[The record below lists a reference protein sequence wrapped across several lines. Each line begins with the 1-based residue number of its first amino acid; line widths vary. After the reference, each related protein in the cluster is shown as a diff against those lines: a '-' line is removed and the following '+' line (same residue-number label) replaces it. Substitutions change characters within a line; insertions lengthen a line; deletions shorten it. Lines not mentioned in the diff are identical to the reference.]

1 MADPTDTRVPT
12 EDDEEP
18 EGTPRWVWAFG
29 IILAVLVVG
38 FLALHLM
45 GGGFPAHTLP

>member
-1 MADPTDTRVPT
+1 MADPIPTRAPSDDG
-12 EDDEEP
+12 DDED

-29 IILAVLVVG
+29 TIAGFVV
-38 FLALHLM
+38 LHLM

>member
-1 MADPTDTRVPT
+1 MADPAHTRAPTDV
-12 EDDEEP
+12 DDEP
-18 EGTPRWVWAFG
+18 EGTPGWVWAFG
-29 IILAVLVVG
+29 IVIAVVVVG